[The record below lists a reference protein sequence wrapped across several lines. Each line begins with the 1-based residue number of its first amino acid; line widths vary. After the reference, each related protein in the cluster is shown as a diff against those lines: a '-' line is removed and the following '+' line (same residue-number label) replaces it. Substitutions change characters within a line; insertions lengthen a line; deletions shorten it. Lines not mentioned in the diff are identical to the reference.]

1 MFGRRLNAM
10 VLLALSGV
18 TLQAAEKVVIGY
30 VFAENKPLVGGEI
43 AAEKMTHINY
53 AFANIK
59 DGRMVE
65 GFKDDAANFRV
76 LTGLKARNPRL
87 KVLVSVGGWT
97 WSGNFSDM
105 ALTRASRKRFIDSA
119 VGFLSRY
126 ELDGLD
132 IGWEYPGQKGLN
144 NTYRPEDREN
154 STALLAELRTALDTA
169 GKKAGKRYL
178 LTMATEASDEWLE
191 HTEMAKAQGSLDFV
205 NLMAYDQFGADEDAI
220 TGHHAPLFTSP
231 ANPKGNSAATSIEHF
246 VAAGVPPGK
255 LVLGVPFYGKAWGN
269 VPATE
274 HGLYQPGGPLKGKL
288 DTSFDA
294 IKRDLENKNGFA
306 RQWDD
311 VSKASYLYNADRKI
325 FITYEDER
333 SVREKARFVMDRGL
347 GGIMFWEYSEDPE
360 NQLLDAINGELRAT
374 SRAQRIPPSSQS
386 PGPH

>member
-1 MFGRRLNAM
+1 
-10 VLLALSGV
+10 
-18 TLQAAEKVVIGY
+18 
-30 VFAENKPLVGGEI
+30 
-43 AAEKMTHINY
+43 
-53 AFANIK
+53 
-59 DGRMVE
+59 
-65 GFKDDAANFRV
+65 
-76 LTGLKARNPRL
+76 
-87 KVLVSVGGWT
+87 
-97 WSGNFSDM
+97 
-105 ALTRASRKRFIDSA
+105 
-119 VGFLSRY
+119 
-126 ELDGLD
+126 
-132 IGWEYPGQKGLN
+132 
-144 NTYRPEDREN
+144 
-154 STALLAELRTALDTA
+154 
-169 GKKAGKRYL
+169 
-178 LTMATEASDEWLE
+178 MATEASDEWLE

-274 HGLYQPGGPLKGKL
+274 HGLYQPGGPLKRKL

-311 VSKASYLYNADRKI
+311 VSKAAYLYNADRKI

>member
-65 GFKDDAANFRV
+65 GFKDDAANLEV

-119 VGFLSRY
+119 VGFVNRY
-126 ELDGLD
+126 QLDGLD
-132 IGWEYPGQKGLN
+132 IDWEYPGQKGLN

-178 LTMATEASDEWLE
+178 LI
-191 HTEMAKAQGSLDFV
+191 HGHRG
-205 NLMAYDQFGADEDAI
+205 FG
-220 TGHHAPLFTSP
+220 
-231 ANPKGNSAATSIEHF
+231 
-246 VAAGVPPGK
+246 
-255 LVLGVPFYGKAWGN
+255 
-269 VPATE
+269 
-274 HGLYQPGGPLKGKL
+274 
-288 DTSFDA
+288 
-294 IKRDLENKNGFA
+294 
-306 RQWDD
+306 
-311 VSKASYLYNADRKI
+311 
-325 FITYEDER
+325 
-333 SVREKARFVMDRGL
+333 
-347 GGIMFWEYSEDPE
+347 
-360 NQLLDAINGELRAT
+360 
-374 SRAQRIPPSSQS
+374 
-386 PGPH
+386 

>member
-1 MFGRRLNAM
+1 MRRRLLCLMA
-10 VLLALSGV
+10 LFGPTLAPAFS
-18 TLQAAEKVVIGY
+18 AEKVVIGY
-30 VFAENKPLVGGEI
+30 VFARDQALVGSEI
-43 AAEKMTHINY
+43 AAEKLTHINY

-59 DGRMVE
+59 DGEMVE
-65 GFKDDAANFRV
+65 GFAADAANFAV
-76 LTGLKARNPRL
+76 LKGLKTRNPRL

-105 ALTRASRKRFIDSA
+105 ALTRKSRKRFIASA
-119 VGFLSRY
+119 VAFLKRY

-132 IGWEYPGQKGLN
+132 IDWEYPGQKGLN

-154 STALLAELRTALDTA
+154 STALLAELRAAFD
-169 GKKAGKRYL
+169 KAGKRYL

-191 HTEMAKAQGSLDFV
+191 HTEMGKAQVSLDFV
-205 NLMAYDQFGADEDAI
+205 NLMAYDQFGAEEDAI

-231 ANPKGNSAATSIEHF
+231 ANPKGNSAATSIEHYI
-246 VAAGVPPGK
+246 AAGVPARK

-274 HGLYQPGGPLKGKL
+274 HGLYQPGGRLQAKL
-288 DTSFDA
+288 DTSFGA
-294 IKRDLENKNGFA
+294 ISGELENQKGFA

-311 VSKASYLYNADRKI
+311 VSKAAYLYNADRKI

-360 NQLLDAINGELRAT
+360 NKLLDAINGEFRAK
-374 SRAQRIPPSSQS
+374 R
-386 PGPH
+386 